1 MKRTFNFIIF
11 CFLAIGLHA
20 QIQENQNIPSFELKE
35 ITVIKSYKFKN
46 QKEESKYVQLEQNI
60 RAVYPL
66 LQIIR
71 KEYSRVTYELDF
83 YEGKTRNEYLKWSE
97 EQIKNKYLHLL
108 SGLSISQGRLLLKL
122 IGREFNQSPY
132 EILKTYRNG
141 VRATIWRGAAALCL
155 ADLDANYK
163 PEDNPMIEH
172 IMARLNAEYDE
183 KNTSK
188 NLSQTLSSFS
198 DKESDRQ

>member
-11 CFLAIGLHA
+11 CFLTLGLHA
-20 QIQENQNIPSFELKE
+20 QTQEIQNIPSFELKE

-97 EQIKNKYLHLL
+97 SKSKINI
-108 SGLSISQGRLLLKL
+108 SI
-122 IGREFNQSPY
+122 F
-132 EILKTYRNG
+132 
-141 VRATIWRGAAALCL
+141 
-155 ADLDANYK
+155 
-163 PEDNPMIEH
+163 
-172 IMARLNAEYDE
+172 
-183 KNTSK
+183 
-188 NLSQTLSSFS
+188 
-198 DKESDRQ
+198 